1 MRIRLAVFAGL
12 LLVFTLNS
20 GNSFAAVI
28 DKDNLDSRDINVVCD
43 RNDMDA
49 VNVFDRIVDRLDSVA
64 DKNVSLN
71 GGNLDNDSFDNG
83 NLNVED
89 NLGYVG
95 QLADGGVDLSN
106 VQNQSPTNVN
116 GDIDKL
122 IL

>member
-1 MRIRLAVFAGL
+1 
-12 LLVFTLNS
+12 
-20 GNSFAAVI
+20 
-28 DKDNLDSRDINVVCD
+28 
-43 RNDMDA
+43 MDA
-49 VNVFDRIVDRLDSVA
+49 VNVFDRIVDRLDSAV

-71 GGNLDNDSFDNG
+71 GGNLDDDSFDNG

-95 QLADGGVDLSN
+95 QLADGGVDLSK

>member
-28 DKDNLDSRDINVVCD
+28 DKDNLDSRNINVVCD

-49 VNVFDRIVDRLDSVA
+49 VNVFDRIVDRLDSAV

>member
-28 DKDNLDSRDINVVCD
+28 DKDNLDSRNINVVCD

-49 VNVFDRIVDRLDSVA
+49 VNVFDRIVDRLDSAV

-71 GGNLDNDSFDNG
+71 GGNLDNDSFDND

>member
-71 GGNLDNDSFDNG
+71 GGNLDDDSFDNG